1 MISLFKFLVT
11 VASFLLLKNNAVF
24 VDCFDINLR
33 ARNKQ
38 MLCFPWPSLDD
49 LQAETSTF
57 GP

>member
-11 VASFLLLKNNAVF
+11 VTSFLLLKNNAITF

-38 MLCFPWPSLDD
+38 MLCFPWPS
-49 LQAETSTF
+49 
-57 GP
+57 